1 MFRYKTGVIP
11 FFLTLLLTFA
21 LVFFISCK
29 SGDDDE
35 NFPDDIEEIVLDY
48 SVQSLGEDLKWI
60 TNDREPL
67 IASSKAK
74 KGGTFNLYI
83 LTFPLTFR
91 VVGPDSNNFTRSYF
105 LNNQLSLVGF
115 HPDTEKIL
123 PELATHWAY
132 GKDGRTMYFK
142 LHPDAKWSDG
152 EPVKPEDFVY
162 TLEFMRSRYIRAP
175 WYNDYYTK
183 EIESVKIYSDNII
196 SVTAAKKSPDL
207 WLTTNL
213 SPTPKHFY
221 GKLNKSFVRDY
232 NWKIEPNTGPYVL
245 KDYSKGKY
253 LLFERKKDWW
263 AADLRYYKNRYNV
276 DYFKLN
282 VIRDVNVAYEHFRK
296 GQLDTFGA
304 TRPSIW
310 HEKAQGEIFNKG
322 YAHRLWFYND
332 TRRPTWGLYLNFEK
346 EIFKDLNLRYAL
358 AHAINFDKVNR
369 QILRGE
375 AVRLH
380 TFYSGYGA
388 YTNSRIKAREFNI
401 SRVEKYMRGAGWE
414 RGSDGIWE
422 KDGSRYSVTL
432 TYGQELFTPRVV
444 VMKEEAKKAGI
455 ELNLELLDASTSY
468 KKIMEKMH
476 DIAYMGWSTSFRP
489 SPWQSFHSE
498 NANKPQTNNI
508 NNMNDPEMDALIH
521 QYRDSIDEKELIRL
535 SHRIQEKIHELGG
548 WIPLDTVPFF
558 RSVYWRWIEIPD
570 VPGYKTTSDIFDDP
584 SAGGYFWI
592 DEDIKRET
600 LEAMRTGKS
609 FQPVTRVITKYKR
622 K

>member
-1 MFRYKTGVIP
+1 MFRYKRIKLSLLMVFI
-11 FFLTLLLTFA
+11 FLSITLL
-21 LVFFISCK
+21 FIACK
-29 SGDDDE
+29 NNDSGE
-35 NFPDDIEEIVLDY
+35 EFSDDIEEIVLDY
-48 SVQSLGEDLKWI
+48 SLHTIDEDLKWI
-60 TNDREPL
+60 SNDKEPV
-67 IASSKAK
+67 IASPKAK
-74 KGGTFNLYI
+74 KGGTLNLYI

-105 LNNQLSLVGF
+105 LNNQMSLVGY

-123 PELATHWAY
+123 PELATEWAY
-132 GKDGRTMYFK
+132 GKDGKTMYFK
-142 LHPDAKWSDG
+142 LNPDAKWSDG
-152 EPVKPEDFVY
+152 NPVKPEDFIY
-162 TLEFMRSRYIRAP
+162 TLEFMRSQYIRAP

-183 EIESVKIYSDNII
+183 EIENVKIYNNNII

-207 WLTTNL
+207 WLVTNI
-213 SPTPKHFY
+213 SPTPRHFY
-221 GKLNKSFVRDY
+221 GKLNKNFVKDY
-232 NWKIEPNTGPYVL
+232 NWEVEPNTGPYIL
-245 KDYSKGKY
+245 KDYSRGKH

-282 VIRDVNVAYEHFRK
+282 VIRDVNVAFEHFKK
-296 GQLDTFGA
+296 GQIDTFGA

-322 YAHRLWFYND
+322 YVQKLWFYND
-332 TRRPTWGLYLNFEK
+332 ARRPTWGLYLNFEK
-346 EIFKDLNLRYAL
+346 ELFKDLNLRYAL
-358 AHAINFDKVNR
+358 AHAVNFDKINS

-375 AVRLH
+375 SVRLH

-388 YTNSRIKAREFNI
+388 YTNNKIRARNFDIKQ
-401 SRVEKYMRGAGWE
+401 VEKYMTASGWK
-414 RGSDGIWE
+414 RGSDGIWG
-422 KDGSRYSVTL
+422 KDGKRFSVTL

-476 DIAYMGWSTSFRP
+476 DVAYMGWSTSFRP
-489 SPWQSFHSE
+489 SPWQSFHSD

-508 NNMNDPEMDALIH
+508 NNMNDPEMDKLID
-521 QYRDSIDEKELIRL
+521 QYRESTEEKELIRL
-535 SHRIQEKIHELGG
+535 SFRIQEKIHESGG

-558 RSVYWRWIEIPD
+558 RSLYWRWIQYPEIP
-570 VPGYKTTSDIFDDP
+570 GFKTTTDAFEDP

-592 DEDIKRET
+592 DEDIKAET
-600 LEAMRTGKS
+600 LDAMRTGKA
-609 FQPVTRVITKYKR
+609 FPPVTKIITKYK
-622 K
+622 KK